1 MLTLRRLSA
10 ALALCGAVALALL
23 LAAGSPAAS
32 PVPHA
37 DLAIAPTRSR
47 RATLPR

>member
-23 LAAGSPAAS
+23 LAAGAPAAGTA
-32 PVPHA
+32 PRA
-37 DLAIAPTRSR
+37 ELATVVARPG
-47 RATLPR
+47 